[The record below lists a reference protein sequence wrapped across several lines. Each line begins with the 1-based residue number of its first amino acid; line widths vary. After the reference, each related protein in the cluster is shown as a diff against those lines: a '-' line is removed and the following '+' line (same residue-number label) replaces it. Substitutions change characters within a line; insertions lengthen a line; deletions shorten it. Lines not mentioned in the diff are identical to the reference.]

1 MENFTLAKGEWSK
14 HRDRLKEPIYR
25 IGKLANDPDLFNS
38 IDKACSHERAFLF
51 LSPDGFFVLR
61 PRYRSESPFVEL
73 SVAHCQG
80 GNGIIRYQPHIIT
93 LARKG
98 KAKFIEF
105 LTARKGLDR
114 IAPRHGW
121 TKHGYHQ
128 HLAIWRYIL

>member
-1 MENFTLAKGEWSK
+1 MENFTLVKGEWSQHK
-14 HRDRLKEPIYR
+14 ERLKASIDH
-25 IGKLANDPDLFNS
+25 IGKSADDPNLYDS
-38 IDKACSHERAFLF
+38 IDKACSNEQAFLF
-51 LSPDGFFVLR
+51 LSRDGFFVLR
-61 PRYRSESPFVEL
+61 PRYRRGSTFVEL

-114 IAPRHGW
+114 VAPRHGW
-121 TKHGYHQ
+121 IKHGYHQ
-128 HLAIWRYIL
+128 HLAIWRYTL